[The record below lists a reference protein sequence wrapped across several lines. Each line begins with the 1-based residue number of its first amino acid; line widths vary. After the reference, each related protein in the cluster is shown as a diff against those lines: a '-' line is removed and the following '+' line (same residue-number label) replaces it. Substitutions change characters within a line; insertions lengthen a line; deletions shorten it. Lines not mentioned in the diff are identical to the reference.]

1 MENNNNNNSIGKTL
15 QDELKRE
22 MRETL
27 KVVKG
32 YIDENDKSL
41 KQEIED
47 IKNLLNNSDNNGDN
61 GGNSSSN
68 SDSTALNA
76 IKDRLDRVVQALTID
91 FSAVANEVFYDD
103 VIVKN

>member
-1 MENNNNNNSIGKTL
+1 MENSNSNNSVGKTL

-47 IKNLLNNSDNNGDN
+47 IKKILNSTDTDNGDSGTNNSDT
-61 GGNSSSN
+61 
-68 SDSTALNA
+68 TALNA

-91 FSAVANEVFYDD
+91 FSAIANEVFYND
-103 VIVKN
+103 VIVRN